1 MDSTQRWRKAMS
13 KPFIYRISKDT
24 IDVYDGDTFKC
35 DIDLG
40 FSIILKKQAVRLS
53 GINCPEL
60 RTKDKREKAL
70 GYEAKEKL
78 IEILDEAFE
87 VTLQSLGKGKFGRV
101 ISICYA
107 DGYNVNDMMVESG
120 LARPYDG
127 GKRSS
132 WFSTNVL

>member
-1 MDSTQRWRKAMS
+1 MS
-13 KPFIYRISKDT
+13 EPFTYRISKDT
-24 IDVYDGDTFKC
+24 INVYDGDTFRC
-35 DIDLG
+35 AIDLG
-40 FSIILKKQAVRLS
+40 FRIILENQSVRLS
-53 GINCPEL
+53 AINCPEL

-78 IEILDEAFE
+78 IEILDEASE
-87 VTLQSLGKGKFGRV
+87 ITLQSLGKGKFGR
-101 ISICYA
+101 IIGICYA

>member
-1 MDSTQRWRKAMS
+1 MS

-78 IEILDEAFE
+78 IEILDEASE
-87 VTLQSLGKGKFGRV
+87 ITLQSLGKGKFGRV

>member
-1 MDSTQRWRKAMS
+1 MS
-13 KPFIYRISKDT
+13 RAFTYRISKDT
-24 IDVYDGDTFKC
+24 INVYDGDTIKC

-40 FSIILKKQAVRLS
+40 FSIILKKQSVRLNS
-53 GINCPEL
+53 INCPEI
-60 RTKDKREKAL
+60 RSKDGREKEL
-70 GYEAKEKL
+70 GYAAKDKL
-78 IEILDEAFE
+78 IEILDEAAE
-87 VTLQSLGKGKFGRV
+87 VTLESHGKGKFGR
-101 ISICYA
+101 ILGTLYT

>member
-1 MDSTQRWRKAMS
+1 MS

-78 IEILDEAFE
+78 KEILDEAFE

>member
-1 MDSTQRWRKAMS
+1 MS

-70 GYEAKEKL
+70 GYEAKEKI